1 MVFKSGLIKKRSTV
15 RRNGIKYNLFG
26 INVSTYY
33 SRSQQFWWICQKWF
47 LRFLMFVSTKVHLIF
62 NALFNFSDLGILF
75 LQGPLRSAI
84 HTFSIRK
91 SRNKIAS
98 KLFHFSNFCEIVQN
112 HSVYKYFYS
121 LAPSVKC
128 DDYIGRKNHQVLGSY
143 RHGP

>member
-1 MVFKSGLIKKRSTV
+1 MKIRSAKDFDEFV
-15 RRNGIKYNLFG
+15 KNGFTGFENC
-26 INVSTYY
+26 INKGSFQIQYT
-33 SRSQQFWWICQKWF
+33 
-47 LRFLMFVSTKVHLIF
+47 IF
-62 NALFNFSDLGILF
+62 NLFNFHF
-75 LQGPLRSAI
+75 ALRSYLLNTLSSLCSAI

-91 SRNKIAS
+91 KNRIKIAS